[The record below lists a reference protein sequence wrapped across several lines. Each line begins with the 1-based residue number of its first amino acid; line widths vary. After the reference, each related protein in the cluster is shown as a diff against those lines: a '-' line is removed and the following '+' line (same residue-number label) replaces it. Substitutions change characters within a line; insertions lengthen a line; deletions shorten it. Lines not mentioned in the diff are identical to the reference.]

1 MGAHV
6 DSSDLERKIVLVYSI
21 KQARIKSTKEQP
33 EDKRTIWT
41 IRHKNGLLNI
51 RTYVADI
58 IHCIMNL
65 LRDFFALRRS

>member
-1 MGAHV
+1 LGAHV

-33 EDKRTIWT
+33 EDKRIIWT

-51 RTYVADI
+51 STYVADI